1 MQIKHVKQEYVT
13 IFQIRSILYVANKI
27 EGDTMRIIWQNIC
40 KIIERELQ
48 VDIIK
53 TDNIVIEEFNY
64 QTGKWSPGTLPL
76 VKKIIVRDPL
86 SKNGVSYLIVAI
98 EVLDGD
104 IWEIKVRGL
113 RNKRNS
119 EFTKTVSQS
128 DIIEL

>member
-1 MQIKHVKQEYVT
+1 
-13 IFQIRSILYVANKI
+13 
-27 EGDTMRIIWQNIC
+27 MRIIWQNIC